1 MHSFYLRSIGTT
13 YYHPALMPMTAE
25 LATSQITY
33 KRKRPPR
40 IKRQINNTNF
50 PNEKLAGPS
59 PDDMYK
65 ILLMAAEGYVKLNE

>member
-1 MHSFYLRSIGTT
+1 
-13 YYHPALMPMTAE
+13 MPMTASQS
-25 LATSQITY
+25 TSQISY
-33 KRKRPPR
+33 KRKRPAR
-40 IKRQINNTNF
+40 LKRETNNTNF